1 MFSVFSVYKWI
12 DWRGGE
18 GRVSPSN
25 GFDSFSLLL
34 ITEVILLFHLLI
46 CLCVCCFMCKCE
58 KMGPAFVLFC
68 VFVCFYR
75 KKRDELDYFR
85 RDECS
90 LCLFFLCFL
99 TPIYSN
105 TAFFVLLLCNCNKS

>member
-12 DWRGGE
+12 DWRGEE

-58 KMGPAFVLFC
+58 KMGPAFFLFC

-75 KKRDELDYFR
+75 KKKR
-85 RDECS
+85 R
-90 LCLFFLCFL
+90 
-99 TPIYSN
+99 
-105 TAFFVLLLCNCNKS
+105 A